1 MPQEFTSQDVAA
13 QELSAG
19 GNFGTGF
26 TTGTVCSQTG
36 SYKAENNYMQAIVVV
51 VAGAK
56 FPSFTDGKKCTWYSL
71 SSSTTAMTS
80 DSGFDSAKVA
90 PGTI

>member
-1 MPQEFTSQDVAA
+1 MPQDFTS

-26 TTGTVCSQTG
+26 TTGTVCSRTG

-51 VAGAK
+51 VAGTK
-56 FPSFTDGKKCTWYSL
+56 FPSFTDGKKCVWYAL
-71 SSSTTAMTS
+71 SASTSTS
-80 DSGFDSAKVA
+80 TSTDGFESMKVA
-90 PGTI
+90 PGAA

>member
-1 MPQEFTSQDVAA
+1 MPQEFTNQDVAS

-26 TTGTVCSQTG
+26 TTGTVCSRTG

-51 VAGAK
+51 VAGTK
-56 FPSFTDGKKCTWYSL
+56 FPSFTDGKKCVWYAL
-71 SSSTTAMTS
+71 SSSTTTTSTS
-80 DSGFDSAKVA
+80 DGFDSVKVSA
-90 PGTI
+90 GTI